1 MTPRRRQLYA
11 RLFASFLGNPTAV
24 FGAGITLFVILAAT
38 LGAALMPYGP
48 DHADFLDLLSG
59 PSWVHP
65 FGTDSFGRDVLTRVL
80 YGARLSLVVSAAG
93 IAIAGTVGSALGM
106 ISGYKGGPADIVL
119 MRLAD
124 LLFAFPSFV
133 LALFLMVVL
142 GFGAA
147 NVSLAIALTYFPIF
161 ARLARNMTLLVREE
175 PFVQAARLMAEPTS
189 RILLRE
195 ILPNIA
201 APLIVQATIGIG
213 FGIVIEAGLSF
224 LGVGVQPPTPSL
236 GVIMAD
242 GREYFQRA
250 PWVLTMTGVAISC
263 ALLGLNLFGD
273 GLRDLMDPR
282 LRQRAQ
288 Q

>member
-1 MTPRRRQLYA
+1 M
-11 RLFASFLGNPTAV
+11 AV
-24 FGAGITLFVILAAT
+24 LGAGITLFVLLAAT
-38 LGAALMPYGP
+38 FGAALMPYRPG
-48 DHADFLDLLSG
+48 DADFMNLLSS
-59 PSWVHP
+59 PSLAHP

-80 YGARLSLVVSAAG
+80 YGARVSLLVSAAG
-93 IAIAGTVGSALGM
+93 IAIAAALGTALGM
-106 ISGYKGGPADIVL
+106 TSAYKGGIADVLL

-142 GFGAA
+142 GFGTA

-175 PFVQAARLMAEPTS
+175 PFVQAARLMAEPTPQ
-189 RILLRE
+189 ILLRE

-201 APLIVQATIGIG
+201 APLIVQATIGIA
-213 FGIVIEAGLSF
+213 FGIVIESGLSF